1 MRAKC
6 RLHERRK
13 LMKDNMKEKDLTVD
27 FFFGNEEINPFDAPQ
42 MCVVRRLSN
51 AYHELENEK
60 LPANKAEIN
69 LRIAKLSFYEEL
81 IDISIQ
87 TDFSQADIIALYEEE
102 DLAEIAWLF
111 WNDVKCPVTDVLL
124 LIAKLAYCDEISDK
138 VIDSSNCQAKCNSL
152 VEKVNRRNKV
162 KTLPG
167 AIVNQIKNSVKA
179 LS

>member
-1 MRAKC
+1 MIWK
-6 RLHERRK
+6 
-13 LMKDNMKEKDLTVD
+13 
-27 FFFGNEEINPFDAPQ
+27 
-42 MCVVRRLSN
+42 

-60 LPANKAEIN
+60 IPANKAEIN

-81 IDISIQ
+81 IDICIQ

-138 VIDSSNCQAKCNSL
+138 VIDFL
-152 VEKVNRRNKV
+152 V
-162 KTLPG
+162 
-167 AIVNQIKNSVKA
+167 
-179 LS
+179 

>member
-1 MRAKC
+1 
-6 RLHERRK
+6 
-13 LMKDNMKEKDLTVD
+13 MKDNMKEKDLTVD
-27 FFFGNEEINPFDAPQ
+27 FFFGNEEINPFNAPQ

-60 LPANKAEIN
+60 IPANKAEIN

-81 IDISIQ
+81 IDICIQ

-111 WNDVKCPVTDVLL
+111 WNDVKCPVADVLL

-138 VIDSSNCQAKCNSL
+138 EFDCL
-152 VEKVNRRNKV
+152 E
-162 KTLPG
+162 
-167 AIVNQIKNSVKA
+167 
-179 LS
+179 